1 MRRIFPVL
9 LVLCLL
15 LCACGTKNPGQT
27 TAATTQATT
36 EATTVPT
43 TVETE
48 PPVVYRNPLNGE
60 VLDAPYTGRPTAV
73 VINNIKACL
82 PHHGVSEA
90 DIMYE
95 IETEGGITR
104 CLAVFSDLT
113 DIGTIGPV
121 RSARSFFNNVAVS
134 YDAPI
139 IHCGG
144 SEKGRT
150 GGYGDGSGRIS
161 DWEHIDQVYNGKYF
175 FRDEDRYYNK
185 GYNWEHT
192 LFTTGEDLLRGLAD
206 KGYTSTEERDYGL
219 QFDEEVKLDGF
230 VANSVVVSFRGDK
243 TSSFEYD
250 AATGLYKMSQY
261 GSEYIDGNSG
271 EQMTFKNV
279 MVLYTSQW
287 NRHDGEYSRSYYD
300 LVGEGEGYLAIN
312 GEIVKIKWSREA
324 LREQFVYTL
333 EDGTPI
339 TLGVGTT
346 YVAVA
351 SETSTPVEYE

>member
-1 MRRIFPVL
+1 MKRLVSLF
-9 LVLCLL
+9 LVLCLV
-15 LCACGTKNPGQT
+15 LCGCGGAETPTEPT
-27 TAATTQATT
+27 TEPTT
-36 EATTVPT
+36 EATTEPT
-43 TVETE
+43 TVPTE
-48 PPVVYRNPLNGE
+48 PPILYRHPLNGQP
-60 VLDAPYTGRPTAV
+60 LDAPYTVRPTAV
-73 VINNIKACL
+73 VINNLKAAL
-82 PHHGVSEA
+82 PHHGVADA
-90 DIMYE
+90 DILYE

-104 CLAVFSDLT
+104 CLAVFTELEGVAS
-113 DIGTIGPV
+113 IGPV
-121 RSARSFFNNVAVS
+121 RSARTFFNNISLS

-139 IHCGG
+139 VHCGG
-144 SEKGRT
+144 SVRGRNAGFEDSSEK
-150 GGYGDGSGRIS
+150 IS
-161 DWEHIDQVYNGKYF
+161 NWEHIDQVYNGSYF
-175 FRDEDRYYNK
+175 YRDKDRYYYK

-192 LFTTGEDLLRGLAD
+192 LFTTGEDLLKGLTD
-206 KGYTSTEERDYGL
+206 KGYTSTEARDYGL

-243 TSSFEYD
+243 TSSFAYD

-261 GSEYIDGNSG
+261 GKEYIDGNSG

-300 LVGEGEGYLAIN
+300 LVGEGEGYLAVN
-312 GEIVKIKWSREA
+312 GEIVKIKWSRDA